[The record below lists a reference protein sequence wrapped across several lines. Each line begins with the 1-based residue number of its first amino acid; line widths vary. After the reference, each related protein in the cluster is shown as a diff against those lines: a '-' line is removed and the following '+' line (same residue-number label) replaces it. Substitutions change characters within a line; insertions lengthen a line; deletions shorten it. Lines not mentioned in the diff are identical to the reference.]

1 MKMGRWIVLS
11 LAAMV
16 CTGAGAE
23 PEGAPSI
30 EVFKSPRCGCCGKWV
45 EHLRRNGF
53 RVETHDVADVGAART
68 RLGMPA
74 EFAACHTARIGDY
87 LVEGHV
93 PAADIRRLLNDR
105 PKALGLAVPGM
116 PPGSPGMEGP
126 SPVPYDTLLI
136 GDDGFRAVFA
146 RH

>member
-1 MKMGRWIVLS
+1 MGRWIVLS
-11 LAAMV
+11 LVVMV

-23 PEGAPSI
+23 PPDAPPM
-30 EVFKSPRCGCCGKWV
+30 EVFKSPQCGCCGKWV

-53 RVETHDVADVGAART
+53 RVETHDVADVGAVRS
-68 RLGMPA
+68 RLGMSA
-74 EFAACHTARIGDY
+74 EFAACHTARIEDY

-126 SPVPYDTLLI
+126 PPVPYDTLLI
-136 GDDGFRAVFA
+136 GRDGTRAIFV

>member
-1 MKMGRWIVLS
+1 MEMGRWIVLS
-11 LAAMV
+11 LVVMV

-23 PEGAPSI
+23 PPDAPPM
-30 EVFKSPRCGCCGKWV
+30 EVFKSPQCGCCGKWV

-53 RVETHDVADVGAART
+53 RVETHDVADVGAVRS
-68 RLGMPA
+68 RLGMSA
-74 EFAACHTARIGDY
+74 EFAACHTARIEDY

-126 SPVPYDTLLI
+126 PPVPYDTLLI
-136 GDDGFRAVFA
+136 GRDGTRAIFV